1 MFSRIAN
8 SRCIIDTARVGDYL
22 VQIIFNLKGVP
33 LDRRIYLLGLGAF
46 AVSTVAFLFSGLL
59 PLIAEDI
66 GVTVAQAGYL
76 VTAYSMSYAVFTPV
90 LAAVTGRFDRRHVV
104 VGALA
109 LFVCGATITAASQS
123 ITALVLAQV
132 LTGAAA
138 GLFAATAQGIAVTL
152 SNETRRAKAISMV
165 VSGTTF
171 AVALGAPLG
180 SFLAHYAGWRTGFGA
195 VGAAGA
201 VCMIALWAM
210 LPRNLPGARLSLSER
225 LGVVRQPG
233 VARLIVVSFIYMA
246 AAFMVVGYF
255 GPIVIDGAGMAP
267 DMLPVV
273 LVVYGIGAI
282 VGNYGSGR
290 LTDRIGARRMVIA
303 SQMTSVVCSLL
314 IAAIIVWLPAALAG
328 PALMVTLFVW
338 AIVGWIYPPAQT
350 SLLVARA
357 PKAAHLSLALHA
369 SSIYLGIAAGTF
381 IGGRVLELAP
391 VFVLGPAAGF
401 LAAVS
406 LLMVLAERRPA
417 LVAAPEAI

>member
-1 MFSRIAN
+1 M
-8 SRCIIDTARVGDYL
+8 
-22 VQIIFNLKGVP
+22 
-33 LDRRIYLLGLGAF
+33 DRRIYLLGLGAF

-90 LAAVTGRFDRRHVV
+90 LAAITGRFNRRHVV
-104 VGALA
+104 VGALVA
-109 LFVCGATITAASQS
+109 FIAGTMVTAFGQS
-123 ITALVLAQV
+123 IASLALAQI

-138 GLFAATAQGIAVTL
+138 GLFAATGQGIAVTL
-152 SNETRRAKAISMV
+152 SDSENRAKAISMV

-180 SFLAHYAGWRTGFGA
+180 SFLAHFAGWRAGFGS
-195 VGAAGA
+195 VGAVALL
-201 VCMIALWAM
+201 CLFALWAL
-210 LPRNLPGARLSLSER
+210 LPRQLPGARLSLVER
-225 LGVVRQPG
+225 LSVIRQPG
-233 VARLIVVSFIYMA
+233 VARLIVVTFIYMA

-282 VGNYGSGR
+282 FGNYFSGR

-303 SQMTSVVCSLL
+303 SQITSVVCSLVL
-314 IAAIIVWLPAALAG
+314 AAILLWLPTEIAE
-328 PALMVTLFVW
+328 PALMLTLFLW
-338 AIVGWIYPPAQT
+338 AVVGWIYPPAQI
-350 SLLVARA
+350 SRLVAQA
-357 PKAAHLSLALHA
+357 PGAAHLSLALHA
-369 SSIYLGIAAGTF
+369 SAIYLGIAAGTF

-391 VFVLGPAAGF
+391 VYALGPAAGL
-401 LAAVS
+401 LAAGS
-406 LLMVLAERRPA
+406 LLMVLSERPGG
-417 LVAAPEAI
+417 VAASPSVA